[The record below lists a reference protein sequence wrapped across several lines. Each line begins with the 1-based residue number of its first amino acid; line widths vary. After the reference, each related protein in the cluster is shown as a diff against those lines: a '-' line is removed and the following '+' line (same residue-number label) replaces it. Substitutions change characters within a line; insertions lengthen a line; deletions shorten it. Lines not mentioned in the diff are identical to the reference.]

1 MPKIGIKPVGGA
13 RLIALGLLLSACGA
27 VAQPSSPASPLA
39 TAGKTFRDCADVCPR
54 MLSLPGGTFQ
64 MGGIPTGTE
73 RHNIQPVHAVTVGA
87 FAIGQ
92 YEITRGEYAAFVR
105 DSGRPAAGDCEIIN
119 SAEVQEESA
128 AATWQKP
135 GFPQGDEE
143 PVTCVSRD
151 DAKAYVA
158 WLSKKTSRP

>member
-1 MPKIGIKPVGGA
+1 
-13 RLIALGLLLSACGA
+13 
-27 VAQPSSPASPLA
+27 
-39 TAGKTFRDCADVCPR
+39 

-105 DSGRPAAGDCEIIN
+105 DSGRPAAGGAGTAKRSQAGC
-119 SAEVQEESA
+119 VGA
-128 AATWQKP
+128 AVGGRSTA
-135 GFPQGDEE
+135 
-143 PVTCVSRD
+143 S
-151 DAKAYVA
+151 
-158 WLSKKTSRP
+158 